1 MSVRSNT
8 HNGPSIVPD
17 TWVSD
22 KSHGAHPMFS
32 GSGWFLSVA
41 VVDYVPLFPNGSII
55 RWPIPSDKNMSLTG
69 GVRRIEE
76 QTPGKA
82 VILSTTR
89 NPCEYH

>member
-1 MSVRSNT
+1 MGIGHIALRAFDVLR
-8 HNGPSIVPD
+8 
-17 TWVSD
+17 
-22 KSHGAHPMFS
+22 
-32 GSGWFLSVA
+32 SGWFLSVA
-41 VVDYVPLFPNGSII
+41 LVDYAFVPLFPQSEHFITV